1 MKQSLNPI
9 SMFSSFNATPLP
21 LKKNVKKNVFKKYK
35 MKESIK
41 N

>member
-1 MKQSLNPI
+1 MKQSLNSI

-21 LKKNVKKNVFKKYK
+21 LKKNVFKKYK